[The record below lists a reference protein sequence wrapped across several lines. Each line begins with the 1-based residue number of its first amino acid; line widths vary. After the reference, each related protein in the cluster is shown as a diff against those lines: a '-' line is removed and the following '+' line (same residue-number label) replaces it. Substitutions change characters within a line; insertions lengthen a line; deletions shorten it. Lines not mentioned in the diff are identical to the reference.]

1 MSLLKSMDIVGS
13 GMHAQRVRLNLISSN
28 LANANTTRTKDG
40 GPYRRMDPVI
50 SAVSVGD
57 ASNEFEAALKRVQ
70 VDSIKEDTT
79 PFVDVYDPGHPDA
92 DPNTGVVAM
101 PNVNVME
108 EMVNMVTATR
118 SYKANVTAFEALK
131 QMAMKAMEIGR

>member
-28 LANANTTRTKDG
+28 LANANTTRTPDG
-40 GPYRRMDPVI
+40 GPYRRLDPVL
-50 SAVSVGD
+50 SAVSTSQAD
-57 ASNEFEAALKRVQ
+57 NEFDAALKRVQ
-70 VDSIKEDTT
+70 VDSIQADPT
-79 PFVDVYDPGHPDA
+79 PFKEVYDPGHPDA
-92 DPNTGVVAM
+92 DPNSGIVRL

-118 SYKANVTAFEALK
+118 SYEANVTAFEALK

>member
-57 ASNEFEAALKRVQ
+57 PSNEFEAALKRVQ

-92 DPNTGVVAM
+92 DPNTGIVAM
-101 PNVNVME
+101 PNVNVLE

-118 SYKANVTAFEALK
+118 SYEANVTAFEALK